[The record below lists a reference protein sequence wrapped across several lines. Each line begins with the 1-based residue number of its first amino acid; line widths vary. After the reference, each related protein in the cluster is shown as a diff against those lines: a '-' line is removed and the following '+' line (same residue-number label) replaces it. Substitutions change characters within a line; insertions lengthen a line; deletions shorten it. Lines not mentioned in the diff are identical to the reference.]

1 MPLLTAAATYISRCC
16 NNCYTTKR
24 YTRAGFCRTEQY
36 EQAIDMF
43 IGVEVLE
50 TELQA
55 ASSVQP
61 NTNTSSSNN
70 AVAMKRS
77 KSSRPPPKKSRD
89 REQRIG
95 WPVYNEVHTQVLV
108 VCDTF
113 YADCFMPMFA

>member
-1 MPLLTAAATYISRCC
+1 MLLLTAAATYISRCC
-16 NNCYTTKR
+16 NNCYITKL

-55 ASSVQP
+55 AQSSLQ
-61 NTNTSSSNN
+61 TNTSSSNA
-70 AVAMKRS
+70 AVSSMKRS

-95 WPVYNEVHTQVLV
+95 WPVYNEVCHNYLIVIIT
-108 VCDTF
+108 
-113 YADCFMPMFA
+113 

>member
-1 MPLLTAAATYISRCC
+1 MLLLTTAVTYISRLLQYLLHLE
-16 NNCYTTKR
+16 NATHIH
-24 YTRAGFCRTEQY
+24 AGFCRTEQY

-55 ASSVQP
+55 AASSLQTS
-61 NTNTSSSNN
+61 TNTSSNS
-70 AVAMKRS
+70 KRSS

-95 WPVYNEVHTQVLV
+95 WPVYNEV
-108 VCDTF
+108 CI
-113 YADCFMPMFA
+113 